1 MAKPKPLILE
11 LGAHGEVRLPD
22 DALRALEVQP
32 GEKLSLRIDTRH
44 KAVRLERHVDDPWAE
59 ALKQKKQ
66 DGFEDIL
73 GAQKQRDQDA
83 SDLFD
88 KRMKE
93 APKEKRRPEDDPDL
107 WR

>member
-11 LGAHGEVRLPD
+11 LGANGEVRLPD

-44 KAVRLERHVDDPWAE
+44 KAVRLERHVDDPWGE

-73 GAQKQRDQDA
+73 GAQKQRDQEA